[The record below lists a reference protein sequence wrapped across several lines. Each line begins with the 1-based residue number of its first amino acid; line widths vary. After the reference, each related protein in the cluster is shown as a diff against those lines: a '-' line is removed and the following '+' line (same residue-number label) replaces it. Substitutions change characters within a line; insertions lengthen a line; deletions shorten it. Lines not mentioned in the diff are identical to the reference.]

1 MSFQATFRQ
10 EGDSIDHTPGSAVAA
25 GDVVVT
31 GSNLIGVAKNDIA
44 ASDKGA
50 LAVNGTFDVVKDN
63 SDISA
68 GDELYWDADG
78 DPVGGTSGTGAAS
91 GTAANGPFMGWALEA
106 AGTSVGTVSMSLRSR
121 DSATTL
127 ARSAIVQEDLVP
139 YTIPLTSI
147 RVHDAMATNLPATA
161 ANDDMGLITGTPG
174 TDAPTLQGVDF
185 GGTSTDEKGAFE
197 FVLPAEY
204 VTGQTITLR
213 VTGAMLTTVSDGTAT
228 VDAECWVATS
238 AGAVGSDICATS
250 AQSINSLTSAD
261 KDFTITPTSRAAG
274 DRLIVRLSFAGSDSG
289 NAGVMIPEISR
300 VQMLLDV
307 KG

>member
-1 MSFQATFRQ
+1 MTFQFQ
-10 EGDSIDHTPGSAVAA
+10 FVSEGNAIDHTPVAAVSA
-25 GDVVVT
+25 GDVVVV
-31 GSNLIGVAKNDIA
+31 GSNLVGFAMGDIA
-44 ASDKGA
+44 AGVLGA
-50 LAVNGTFDVVKDN
+50 IGVNGVGTGVKDN
-63 SDISA
+63 SDITA
-68 GDELYWDADG
+68 GDNAYWDADG
-78 DPVGGTSGTGAAS
+78 DPVGGTAGTGCFTKTTS
-91 GTAANGPFMGWALEA
+91 TNPCVGKFLED
-106 AGTSVGTVSMSLRSR
+106 AGTSVGTVKVRFSNV
-121 DSATTL
+121 DENAAV

-147 RVHDAMATNLPATA
+147 RVHDAMATNLPGTA

-238 AGAVGSDICATS
+238 AGAVGSDICATA

-261 KDFTITPTSRAAG
+261 KDFTITPTSLAAG
-274 DRLIVRLSFAGSDSG
+274 DRLIVRLSFAGSDTG
-289 NAGVMIPEISR
+289 NAGVMIPEVSR
-300 VQMLLDV
+300 VQMLLDI